1 MVAAATMVT
10 LTTSCDG
17 VVQSKEIDYQ
27 VLSKPNDFKVWYDE
41 VLKKAGDNAKVMDEV
56 DFSIRRPSEDGRKD
70 KDYIMINV
78 VYQDPAD
85 KRRVEEVDYFGNI
98 TGWQSPQKKE
108 IEILVGN
115 AEDYRLEDDLFD
127 FTQVSFD
134 ILNKVI
140 ADALAKYKDEAKY
153 ENQYVKH
160 LYINEKEIEV
170 VIYGKIKANGV
181 EKSEYYRTDLKGNA
195 E

>member
-1 MVAAATMVT
+1 M
-10 LTTSCDG
+10 
-17 VVQSKEIDYQ
+17 
-27 VLSKPNDFKVWYDE
+27 
-41 VLKKAGDNAKVMDEV
+41 
-56 DFSIRRPSEDGRKD
+56 
-70 KDYIMINV
+70 
-78 VYQDPAD
+78 
-85 KRRVEEVDYFGNI
+85 EEVDYFGNI